1 MGVAPPPPQLISGL
15 AIHGEPAVFTS
26 STTGAAAP
34 PGGGGIGNLF
44 GQVALGSSTTQGL
57 LPQEPGQV
65 HVNKLTGGQLVEC
78 SLINTSAWATSL
90 IGAAVGIRLDAT
102 SNLFIVDPAA
112 TQCGNIVN
120 VVVHGTQGLIGDF
133 GVRVLVAPLCGGC
146 YLIHGDSINS
156 TNNLFQSQSKVLWKV
171 FEKTTPEAPPI
182 WDRWFN
188 SWEGDPERSFFQ
200 ILPFYGFGPLALKYE
215 GQAPALD
222 QAGEGTA
229 SMFPYST
236 YSLKYGITQEAND
249 EDPMKINGR
258 LPRLL
263 RFAEDQTVELLL
275 WNQFNQAFNT
285 NVTIWDGLPLC
296 STAHLLASSPGV
308 DLLQFAWCS
317 CADAG
322 NAATSRNPA
331 CNAPGRSQPCDLP
344 YAEVPGRSP
353 AVAEDGRGNPGFGL
367 LSVHE

>member
-1 MGVAPPPPQLISGL
+1 M
-15 AIHGEPAVFTS
+15 
-26 STTGAAAP
+26 
-34 PGGGGIGNLF
+34 
-44 GQVALGSSTTQGL
+44 
-57 LPQEPGQV
+57 
-65 HVNKLTGGQLVEC
+65 
-78 SLINTSAWATSL
+78 ATL
-90 IGAAVGIRLDAT
+90 
-102 SNLFIVDPAA
+102 
-112 TQCGNIVN
+112 
-120 VVVHGTQGLIGDF
+120 
-133 GVRVLVAPLCGGC
+133 
-146 YLIHGDSINS
+146 NS

-285 NVTIWDGLPLC
+285 NVTIWDGQPLC
-296 STAHLLASSPGV
+296 STAHPLASTPGITYSNSLGAVALTPETLQQAQILLATLRCRRQPKKSSV
-308 DLLQFAWCS
+308 RRTTRIRTKIVSMSSKINWNLS
-317 CADAG
+317 
-322 NAATSRNPA
+322 SR
-331 CNAPGRSQPCDLP
+331 
-344 YAEVPGRSP
+344 VT
-353 AVAEDGRGNPGFGL
+353 
-367 LSVHE
+367 